1 MTLGIVT
8 LASSQCLS
16 VSPLTCQT
24 QVHCVHCP
32 QLTQSKV
39 LITSP
44 LCFSHDPNHAR
55 CFPQPH

>member
-24 QVHCVHCP
+24 QAHSP

-55 CFPQPH
+55 SFTLPH

>member
-24 QVHCVHCP
+24 QAHSP

-39 LITSP
+39 LIT
-44 LCFSHDPNHAR
+44 
-55 CFPQPH
+55 

>member
-16 VSPLTCQT
+16 VSPLTCET
-24 QVHCVHCP
+24 QVPSP

-55 CFPQPH
+55 SFTLPH